1 MTDYQ
6 VVFSRSAQKELEALP
21 VEIISR
27 ITPKIENLAV
37 EPRPDNCKKLKAQAN
52 NWRIRIGD
60 YRVIYS
66 VDDDCRIVEIIIICH
81 RSQAYK

>member
-1 MTDYQ
+1 VTDYQ

-37 EPRPDNCKKLKAQAN
+37 DPRPDNCKKLKGQVN
-52 NWRIRIGD
+52 NWRIRIRD

-66 VDDDCRIVEIIIICH
+66 VDDDLRIVEIIMICH

>member
-1 MTDYQ
+1 MNDYQ
-6 VVFSRSAQKELEALP
+6 VIFSRSAQKELEALP

-37 EPRPDNCKKLKAQAN
+37 DPCPDNCNKLKGQVN
-52 NWRIRIGD
+52 NWRIRFRD

-66 VDDDCRIVEIIIICH
+66 VDDDLRIVEIIMICH

>member
-1 MTDYQ
+1 VTDYQ

-37 EPRPDNCKKLKAQAN
+37 DPRPDNCKKLKGQPN
-52 NWRIRIGD
+52 N
-60 YRVIYS
+60 
-66 VDDDCRIVEIIIICH
+66 
-81 RSQAYK
+81 

>member
-1 MTDYQ
+1 L
-6 VVFSRSAQKELEALP
+6 RLLAELLLL
-21 VEIISR
+21 
-27 ITPKIENLAV
+27 IENLAV
-37 EPRPDNCKKLKAQAN
+37 DPRPDNCKKLKGQAN
-52 NWRIRIGD
+52 NWRIKIGD